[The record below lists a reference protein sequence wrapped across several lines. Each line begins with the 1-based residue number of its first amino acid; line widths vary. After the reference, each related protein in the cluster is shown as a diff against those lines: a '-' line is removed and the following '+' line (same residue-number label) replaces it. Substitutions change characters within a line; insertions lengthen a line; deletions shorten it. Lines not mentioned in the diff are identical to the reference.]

1 MVDSGNVLQRSLE
14 CNQKAT
20 NTIFQYDTMAKL
32 SELRDMS
39 NDQMLAVMK
48 EACSNLFR
56 LRVQA
61 QTERLEVP
69 TEIARN
75 RKLVARI
82 KTLLREREMAA
93 AGQK

>member
-1 MVDSGNVLQRSLE
+1 
-14 CNQKAT
+14 
-20 NTIFQYDTMAKL
+20 MADL

-39 NDQMLAVMK
+39 NEQMLAVMK
-48 EACSNLFR
+48 EACHNLFL

-82 KTLLREREMAA
+82 KTILHERERQS
-93 AGQK
+93 AGQN

>member
-1 MVDSGNVLQRSLE
+1 
-14 CNQKAT
+14 
-20 NTIFQYDTMAKL
+20 MAKL

-39 NDQMLAVMK
+39 NDQVMAVMK
-48 EACSNLFR
+48 EACSTLFR

-82 KTLLREREMAA
+82 KTILRERELSAA
-93 AGQK
+93 NQK

>member
-1 MVDSGNVLQRSLE
+1 MSN
-14 CNQKAT
+14 
-20 NTIFQYDTMAKL
+20 I

-39 NDQMLAVMK
+39 NEQLIAVKK
-48 EACSNLFR
+48 EAATTLFR

-75 RKLVARI
+75 RKTIARVH
-82 KTLLREREMAA
+82 TLLREREMNAA
-93 AGQK
+93 KSSQV

>member
-1 MVDSGNVLQRSLE
+1 
-14 CNQKAT
+14 
-20 NTIFQYDTMAKL
+20 MAKL
-32 SELRDMS
+32 SELREMS
-39 NDQMLAVMK
+39 NEQMDAVMK
-48 EACSNLFR
+48 EACTTLFR

-82 KTLLREREMAA
+82 KTIQRERELAA
-93 AGQK
+93 LKTT

>member
-1 MVDSGNVLQRSLE
+1 
-14 CNQKAT
+14 
-20 NTIFQYDTMAKL
+20 MAKL

-39 NDQMLAVMK
+39 NDQIVAVMK
-48 EACSNLFR
+48 EACNTLFR

-75 RKLVARI
+75 RKLVARV
-82 KTLLREREMAA
+82 KTILREREIAA

>member
-1 MVDSGNVLQRSLE
+1 
-14 CNQKAT
+14 
-20 NTIFQYDTMAKL
+20 MAKL

-39 NDQMLAVMK
+39 NEQMAAVMK
-48 EACSNLFR
+48 EACTTLFR

-82 KTLLREREMAA
+82 KTIMRERELATA
-93 AGQK
+93 KTK